1 MRGQGQG
8 DRGVGRKSEGEE
20 MGYRRGGRKGGRL
33 TVECP
38 AVTVGYSSS
47 VFPVFPALL
56 FVGHTF
62 GCVVS

>member
-1 MRGQGQG
+1 
-8 DRGVGRKSEGEE
+8 

-62 GCVVS
+62 GCAVS